1 MYKKKYGKVTVNA
14 WLNMEMEQSRPSVMV
29 LFGILMMAA
38 GIIVRIAVGSPYMT
52 ILALDIAD
60 LLPPVWLM
68 SLLWTFAFLT
78 IGCAAGFVLGYRA
91 GGCEVDK
98 YKGSMLFVVLAVLEL
113 CWYPTLFG
121 AGFLF
126 LSVLECIL
134 ILCFSVGVTL
144 CYYRVSKFAGV
155 LFLLHDIWLI
165 YMLILN
171 FAVFFRG

>member
-14 WLNMEMEQSRPSVMV
+14 WLNMEMEQSRPMVMI
-29 LFGILMMAA
+29 LFGFLMMAA
-38 GIIVRIAVGSPYMT
+38 GIIVRFAVGSPYIM
-52 ILALDIAD
+52 IHALDIAD
-60 LLPPVWLM
+60 ILPPVWLL
-68 SLLWTFAFLT
+68 SLLWTLAFLT
-78 IGCAAGFVLGYRA
+78 IGCAAGFVLGFRA

-98 YKGSMLFVVLAVLEL
+98 YKGSMLFVILAVLEL

-121 AGFLF
+121 AGLLF
-126 LSVLECIL
+126 LSILESIL
-134 ILCFSVGVTL
+134 ILCFAVGVTV

-171 FAVFFRG
+171 FAVFFKG

>member
-68 SLLWTFAFLT
+68 SLLWTLAFLT